1 MQSLYLHHT
10 NPQVFPEPFKFNPE
24 RWIEDPKLKPRYLMA
39 WGRGS
44 RSCLGLKY
52 VSPSLVR
59 SHVPKLPQL
68 YSRNAPC

>member
-10 NPQVFPEPFKFNPE
+10 NPQVFPEPFRFNPE

-52 VSPSLVR
+52 VYPRLTLSCESR
-59 SHVPKLPQL
+59 LP
-68 YSRNAPC
+68 